1 MENYKKEFISFMI
14 ESGVLLFGDFI
25 TKSGRKT
32 PYFINTGNYNTGN
45 QMKELGKYYGAAIN
59 ENFSSDEVQVLF
71 GPAYK
76 GIPLAITTSMALGNE
91 TNRDISFCFNRKES
105 KDHGERG
112 NFIGKKLENGDKII
126 IVEDVLTSGIS
137 VRESISKL
145 NKAAFV
151 HIVGLVVS
159 VDRMEKGRTHKNALK
174 EMRDQY
180 NIKTCAIVTLD
191 EIIEF
196 LHNKEING
204 KVYIDDEMKQ
214 KIDEYR
220 AKYGV
225 KDEEA

>member
-32 PYFINTGNYNTGN
+32 PFFINTGNYNTGN
-45 QMKELGKYYGAAIN
+45 QMKKLGNFYAAAIN
-59 ENFSSDEVQVLF
+59 ANFSIEEVQVLF

-76 GIPLAITTSMALGNE
+76 GIPLTITTSIALGNE
-91 TNRDISFCFNRKES
+91 FNSDVSFCFNRKES
-105 KDHGERG
+105 KLHGERG
-112 NFIGKKLENGDKII
+112 EFIGKKLENGDKII
-126 IVEDVLTSGIS
+126 IVEDVITSGIS
-137 VRESISKL
+137 VRQSISML

-151 HIVGLVVS
+151 HIIGLVVS
-159 VDRMEKGRTHKNALK
+159 VDRMEKGLTEKNALK
-174 EMRDQY
+174 ELRDQY
-180 NIKTCAIVTLD
+180 NFKTCAIVTLD

-204 KVYIDDEMKQ
+204 KVYIDDEMKG

-225 KDEEA
+225 NDEET

>member
-1 MENYKKEFISFMI
+1 MENYKKEFINFMI
-14 ESGVLLFGDFI
+14 DSGVLLFGDFI

-45 QMKELGKYYGAAIN
+45 QMEKLGKFYAAAIK
-59 ENFSSDEVQVLF
+59 ENFETEEIQVLF

-76 GIPLAITTSMALGNE
+76 GIPLTITTSIALSNE
-91 TNRDISFCFNRKES
+91 IHHDISFCFNRKES

-137 VRESISKL
+137 IRESISML

-151 HIVGLVVS
+151 HIKGLVVS
-159 VDRMEKGRTHKNALK
+159 VDRMEKGRTEKSALK
-174 EMRDQY
+174 ELRDQY

-204 KVYIDDEMKQ
+204 KIYIDDNIKK

-225 KDEEA
+225 KNEEN

>member
-32 PYFINTGNYNTGN
+32 PYFINTGNYCTSYHI
-45 QMKELGKYYGAAIN
+45 KKLGEFYAASIQ
-59 ENFSSDEVQVLF
+59 ENFSAEEVQVLY

-76 GIPLAITTSMALGNE
+76 GIPLTITTSMALGNE
-91 TNRDISFCFNRKES
+91 FNRDISFCFNRKES

-137 VRESISKL
+137 VRESIAML

-151 HIVGLVVS
+151 HIIGLVVS
-159 VDRMEKGRTHKNALK
+159 VDRMEKGRTQKNALK
-174 EMRDQY
+174 EIRDQY

-220 AKYGV
+220 VKYGV
-225 KDEEA
+225 KDEDA

>member
-25 TKSGRKT
+25 TKSGRET

-45 QMKELGKYYGAAIN
+45 QMKKLGKFYAAAID
-59 ENFSSDEVQVLF
+59 ENFSAEEVQVLF

-76 GIPLAITTSMALGNE
+76 GIPLTITTSIALGNE
-91 TNRDISFCFNRKES
+91 SNRDISFCFNRKES

-137 VRESISKL
+137 VRESISML
-145 NKAAFV
+145 NKAAFI
-151 HIVGLVVS
+151 HILGLVVS
-159 VDRMEKGRTHKNALK
+159 VDRMERGRTQKNALK
-174 EMRDQY
+174 EIRDQY

-204 KVYIDDEMKQ
+204 KVYIDDEMKN

-220 AKYGV
+220 AKYGAI
-225 KDEEA
+225 DEEI

>member
-1 MENYKKEFISFMI
+1 MENYKKDFISFMI

-45 QMKELGKYYGAAIN
+45 QMKKLGKFYAAAIN
-59 ENFSSDEVQVLF
+59 ENFSADEVQVLF

-91 TNRDISFCFNRKES
+91 SNRDISFCFNRKES

-137 VRESISKL
+137 VRESISML
-145 NKAAFV
+145 NKAAFL
-151 HIVGLVVS
+151 HIIGLVVS
-159 VDRMEKGRTHKNALK
+159 VDRMEKGRTQKNALK

-180 NIKTCAIVTLD
+180 NIKTCAIETLE

-204 KVYIDDEMKQ
+204 KVYIDDDMRQ
-214 KIDEYR
+214 KIDDYR

-225 KDEEA
+225 KDEEI

>member
-1 MENYKKEFISFMI
+1 MI

-45 QMKELGKYYGAAIN
+45 QMKKLGKFYAAAIN
-59 ENFSSDEVQVLF
+59 ENFSAEEVQVLF

-76 GIPLAITTSMALGNE
+76 GIPLAITSSIALGNE
-91 TNRDISFCFNRKES
+91 SNRDISFCFNRKES

-137 VRESISKL
+137 VRESISML

-151 HIVGLVVS
+151 HILGLVVS
-159 VDRMEKGRTHKNALK
+159 VDRMEKGRSQKNALK
-174 EMRDQY
+174 EIRDQY

-204 KVYIDDEMKQ
+204 KVYIDDEMKH
-214 KIDEYR
+214 KIDDYR
-220 AKYGV
+220 AKYGAN
-225 KDEEA
+225 DEET

>member
-45 QMKELGKYYGAAIN
+45 QMKKLGKFYAAAIH
-59 ENFSSDEVQVLF
+59 ENFSADEVQVLF

-76 GIPLAITTSMALGNE
+76 GIPLTITTSMALGNE
-91 TNRDISFCFNRKES
+91 SNRDISFCFNRKES

-137 VRESISKL
+137 VRESISML

-151 HIVGLVVS
+151 QIRGLIVS
-159 VDRMEKGRTHKNALK
+159 VDRMEKGRTQKSALK
-174 EMRDQY
+174 EIRDQY
-180 NIKTCAIVTLD
+180 NIRTCAIVTLD

-196 LHNKEING
+196 LHNQDING

-214 KIDEYR
+214 NIDEYR
-220 AKYGV
+220 AKYGAN
-225 KDEEA
+225 DEET